1 MNVSRAI
8 PSLDGKLVETL
19 EADSGY
25 FLATAYEKVPGALW
39 DPGFKH
45 LPEDEQATEFPW
57 RTLTQM
63 GNEVRHN
70 FWGRFDFSKLA

>member
-1 MNVSRAI
+1 MNA
-8 PSLDGKLVETL
+8 LDPVWMRRLPR
-19 EADSGY
+19 
-25 FLATAYEKVPGALW
+25 FLGRHFFTFYVDALW

-45 LPEDEQATEFPW
+45 LPEDEQAAEFPW